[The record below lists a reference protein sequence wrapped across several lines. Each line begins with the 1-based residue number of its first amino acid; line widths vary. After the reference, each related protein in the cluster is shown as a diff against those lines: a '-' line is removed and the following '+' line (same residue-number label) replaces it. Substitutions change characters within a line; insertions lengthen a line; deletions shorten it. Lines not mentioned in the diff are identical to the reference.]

1 VLHVFGSA
9 IVMNVAQGAS
19 AEGGGIWSAGTLI
32 VERSKVAGNV
42 ARAVG
47 TQGVARGGGVHQGK
61 SLLRL
66 RQTKIF
72 ENIAVIVY
80 PALSRNGGGIYVAAA
95 AIAALEDCQ
104 LWGNNAGGR
113 GFCQVD
119 QMCASVMVKEQQ
131 ISASHIASEGK
142 LSLERCTVSDR
153 SSSVLVDAAAEWW
166 LVAISGTMVLRNS
179 VFDAAIP
186 VAAKPAQ
193 KLLNVFSADSEVLMI
208 NCTVVSLTLSSQ
220 SAKLAI
226 VASTFAPYL
235 NATNVTAIGP
245 PDCGAAVAG
254 ETMCDPRALCEPRA
268 TGGVQC
274 FCSGEGLQDKP
285 GTAPDGRHCFQA
297 TNVDMRVL
305 SHSVLSELRKP
316 GNISGALHIVVEAK
330 GENELVLQFH
340 ASMLRRRASVGAD
353 LQPSW
358 TRNWSMLDEDRLELH
373 GHLLIWNVPPSTD
386 AAIDLD
392 ETRQKLADTKDY
404 SFQLGIDCNSVLPCV
419 EDGDTVETVISIG
432 SATAPGR
439 TLSEVHVMTHVRSLV
454 SCRTTRVQI
463 EGDLDSMLISSS
475 FRVRVAANDVDE
487 LPVSFTR
494 ADIGVLL
501 SNRNVPVQWKYGSN
515 EYVADVQVDA
525 QAGELELVVRANN
538 AWSEMAGHA
547 TSCELLRRTITVKE
561 GLSTSW
567 IVAGASTTA
576 LLVVGTLVLI
586 VRKRHAHLHAIMTM
600 LLTEMGMLV
609 FSICTALAN
618 LVTDGI
624 VFGKMARG
632 ELAVPSEIF
641 TVVYATILCFGIAA
655 TALSI
660 GYRIRNARL
669 MKVQLLEL
677 APQGQAAATTAA
689 QRQAQ
694 QHAWELVQTHRTKV
708 TLSLSLASVAAQG
721 VLAT

>member
-1 VLHVFGSA
+1 
-9 IVMNVAQGAS
+9 M
-19 AEGGGIWSAGTLI
+19 
-32 VERSKVAGNV
+32 
-42 ARAVG
+42 
-47 TQGVARGGGVHQGK
+47 GVARGGGVHQVK

-66 RQTKIF
+66 RQTEIF
-72 ENIAVIVY
+72 ENIAVIGY
-80 PALSRNGGGIYVAAA
+80 PALSRNGGGIYVVAGAS
-95 AIAALEDCQ
+95 AALEDCQ

-113 GFCQVD
+113 GYCQVM
-119 QMCASVMVKEQQ
+119 QMCASVMVQEQQ

-142 LSLERCTVSDR
+142 LSLERCAVSDR

-179 VFDAAIP
+179 VFDAALP
-186 VAAKPAQ
+186 K

-220 SAKLAI
+220 SKKLAI

-245 PDCGAAVAG
+245 PDCGKVVAG

-268 TGGVQC
+268 SGGVQC

-305 SHSVLSELRKP
+305 SHSVLSDLRKP
-316 GNISGALHIVVEAK
+316 GNISEALHIVVEAK
-330 GENELVLQFH
+330 GENELLLQFH

-353 LQPSW
+353 LQLSW
-358 TRNWSMLDEDRLELH
+358 ARNWSMLDEDRLELH
-373 GHLLIWNVPPSTD
+373 GHVLIWGVPPSTD

-392 ETRQKLADTKDY
+392 ETRQKLMDTKDY
-404 SFQLGIDCNSVLPCV
+404 SFQLGIDCSSVLPCV

-439 TLSEVHVMTHVRSLV
+439 TLSEVHVVTHVRSLV

-494 ADIGVLL
+494 ADIGIVL
-501 SNRNVPVQWKYGSN
+501 SNRNIPVQWKYGSN
-515 EYVADVQVDA
+515 EYVADVQVDE

-561 GLSTSW
+561 GLNTQW
-567 IVAGASTTA
+567 ILAGALFAA
-576 LLVVGTLVLI
+576 LITIGGLLLLI
-586 VRKRHAHLHAIMTM
+586 RKKHTKLQEMMVM
-600 LLTEMGMLV
+600 L
-609 FSICTALAN
+609 FSE
-618 LVTDGI
+618 VS
-624 VFGKMARG
+624 
-632 ELAVPSEIF
+632 PSLDEPHS
-641 TVVYATILCFGIAA
+641 
-655 TALSI
+655 ALS
-660 GYRIRNARL
+660 
-669 MKVQLLEL
+669 Q
-677 APQGQAAATTAA
+677 
-689 QRQAQ
+689 
-694 QHAWELVQTHRTKV
+694 
-708 TLSLSLASVAAQG
+708 
-721 VLAT
+721 